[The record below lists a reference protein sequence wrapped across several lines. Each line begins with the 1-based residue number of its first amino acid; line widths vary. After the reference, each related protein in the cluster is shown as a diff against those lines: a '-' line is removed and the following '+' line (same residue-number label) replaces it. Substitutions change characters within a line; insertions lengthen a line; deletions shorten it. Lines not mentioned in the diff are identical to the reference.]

1 MKNQIDSIFYVL
13 GNKTRRDILFALS
26 DEPMYFNQISK
37 QVGIGQQAMLRHMQT
52 LVDSGFVS
60 TYGEKSDFGA
70 PDRKYYR
77 LDSSFNLSISLSEDE
92 FVIDYDD
99 EKIPDKKLESLTD
112 EKFRQIPDDPSI
124 ALGILRKYLTG
135 IDVNIQNMQTEIN
148 NLKAIK
154 QMLLQKM
161 HQIGHDNFV
170 SLERKIIYKM
180 MRENPSS
187 LTELSQMVNE
197 NKSEVLNTLKDLQG
211 KIDKGKMKTLLD
223 ELTT

>member
-1 MKNQIDSIFYVL
+1 MKNQIDSVFYVL

-187 LTELSQMVNE
+187 LTELSHMVNE